1 MPGWEEFEE
10 KTCEAL
16 QWIKQLN
23 EEIPRIRNK
32 LGVIERKL
40 VETWKKA
47 KKIHEEVNE
56 AKIALMTLC
65 KEGISDSNQ
74 DEFERL
80 RDKMDQFDG
89 WMALCYELQTHR
101 DELVRLE
108 EKNHKKILKPSMGK
122 PKQNVMDVLMVKEE
136 LLQQV
141 EPEPK
146 TPQTL
151 ELEDIREAGLEARKK
166 LMNTTKFLEEMRQ
179 EHYKALV
186 QVKEHLDHIEDKI
199 VEMRTSL
206 KDFHGQ
212 TAELG
217 EPKDVAD
224 VEDVKDELD
233 GQVGPRPNTLQA
245 LVLDYSHE
253 DDMKMEE
260 MKDEL
265 VTQVEPRQDTLQTLV
280 DKPHG
285 DVANVTM
292 IEEELDEQV
301 VPGSNTSKALMRM
314 EDTHLRSLRGDMT
327 CVSWK
332 HKEDGPNMG
341 MRKKMTSLPTP
352 LMITPWM
359 PTMRPCTLM
368 EQGTWD
374 DANLVGAICDLTLDG
389 ANARDKGGT

>member
-1 MPGWEEFEE
+1 MPSWEEFEE

-16 QWIKQLN
+16 QWVKQLN
-23 EEIPRIRNK
+23 EDIPRIRNK
-32 LGVIERKL
+32 LGVLERKL

-56 AKIALMTLC
+56 AKIALMALC

-108 EKNHKKILKPSMGK
+108 EKNHKKRLKPSMGK
-122 PKQNVMDVLMVKEE
+122 PKQDVIDVVVVKEE

-141 EPEPK
+141 GTEPK
-146 TPQTL
+146 TSQTL
-151 ELEDIREAGLEARKK
+151 ELEAVREAGLEARKR
-166 LMNTTKFLEEMRQ
+166 LINMTEFLEERRQ

-186 QVKEHLDHIEDKI
+186 QVEEHLEHIEDEI
-199 VEMRTSL
+199 VEMRTL
-206 KDFHGQ
+206 LEDFHGK
-212 TAELG
+212 TAELE

-224 VEDVKDELD
+224 VEDVMDELD
-233 GQVGPRPNTLQA
+233 KQVGSRPCTLQA
-245 LVLDYSHE
+245 LLDDSHE
-253 DDMKMEE
+253 DDMKTEE

-265 VTQVEPRQDTLQTLV
+265 VTQVEPRQDTLQALV
-280 DKPHG
+280 VKPHG

-292 IEEELDEQV
+292 IKEELDEQV

-314 EDTHLRSLRGDMT
+314 EDAHLRSLHGDMT

-332 HKEDGPNMG
+332 HKEDGTHMG

-352 LMITPWM
+352 LMTNPRM
-359 PTMRPCTLM
+359 PAMRPCTLM

-374 DANLVGAICDLTLDG
+374 DANLVGAVCDLTLDG
-389 ANARDKGGT
+389 SNAQDKGGT